1 MLFDTPLLNVKAE
14 PVADSSSSAS
24 QAKKRKRSNSTSTGK
39 DELAQKGAVNLEK
52 LMKTMKKIDGAS
64 SGSNNTPIGVRGE
77 GGNSN
82 VSQGK
87 GKGKAKKNN
96 KGKGKGNEEQDE
108 ERESGQ
114 GKTKKQKQQQQKKND
129 STPSKPSQSSSLLRP
144 TSPNPSTPSK
154 PFRHSA
160 PNTETAGQPASA
172 PQTAMQ
178 AQLRAKLAGGKFRM
192 LNETLYTTSGQ
203 DAWNLM
209 KEEGAFDD
217 YHSGFRSQASNWPV
231 NPLSVISN
239 SLLSSLSPNSLV
251 ADFGCGDAGLA
262 RTLSPPSS
270 STTNTG
276 TSLKLKLAQP
286 KLVAQKALKVV
297 SFDLVSQNPYVI
309 EAECSSVPLP
319 GSPTSSEGQVVD
331 AVVCCLSLMGTDW
344 INMIREARRV
354 TKDGGKLLI
363 AEVSSRFEKVEEFV
377 KLVESVGFESTGKDD
392 SNSHFVLFDFVK
404 SSTSAEQLNEAKKN
418 ENTRKG
424 ATLLK
429 PCIYKKR

>member
-82 VSQGK
+82 VPQGK

-96 KGKGKGNEEQDE
+96 KGKGKGNEEQDA

-144 TSPNPSTPSK
+144 TSPNPSAPFE

-160 PNTETAGQPASA
+160 PNTETAGLPASA

-217 YHSGFRSQASNWPV
+217 VSYRFGPSFVPRRSLETESRLSLQRSVSLWIPLSSIQLARQSSISHLQLSAFLPLSQFSRRRLWLWRRRSRSNLVSSFLFHDKHWDLSQAQ
-231 NPLSVISN
+231 
-239 SLLSSLSPNSLV
+239 
-251 ADFGCGDAGLA
+251 
-262 RTLSPPSS
+262 TS
-270 STTNTG
+270 ST
-276 TSLKLKLAQP
+276 
-286 KLVAQKALKVV
+286 
-297 SFDLVSQNPYVI
+297 
-309 EAECSSVPLP
+309 
-319 GSPTSSEGQVVD
+319 
-331 AVVCCLSLMGTDW
+331 
-344 INMIREARRV
+344 
-354 TKDGGKLLI
+354 
-363 AEVSSRFEKVEEFV
+363 
-377 KLVESVGFESTGKDD
+377 
-392 SNSHFVLFDFVK
+392 
-404 SSTSAEQLNEAKKN
+404 
-418 ENTRKG
+418 
-424 ATLLK
+424 
-429 PCIYKKR
+429 

>member
-1 MLFDTPLLNVKAE
+1 MLFDTPLLDVKAT
-14 PVADSSSSAS
+14 PVADSATAG
-24 QAKKRKRSNSTSTGK
+24 QAKKRKRANSSAPAAAK
-39 DELAQKGAVNLEK
+39 DELASQGAVNLEK

-64 SGSNNTPIGVRGE
+64 SGSNTTPIGVRGDA
-77 GGNSN
+77 NAN
-82 VSQGK
+82 DA
-87 GKGKAKKNN
+87 KGKAKAKAKA
-96 KGKGKGNEEQDE
+96 KGTKSAHPTPEQRTED
-108 ERESGQ
+108 RDAGP
-114 GKTKKQKQQQQKKND
+114 TKSKKHKQKKGANATD
-129 STPSKPSQSSSLLRP
+129 SKPSHSSSLLRP
-144 TSPNPSTPSK
+144 SSPTASTPTK
-154 PFRHSA
+154 PFLHSA
-160 PNTETAGQPASA
+160 PNAGPSGQAPAA

-239 SLLSSLSPNSLV
+239 SLLSSLPVNALV

-262 RTLSPPSS
+262 RTLSPPASS
-270 STTNTG
+270 SSSQSG
-276 TSLKLKLAQP
+276 PSLKLKLAQP

-319 GSPTSSEGQVVD
+319 GSASSSEGQVVD

-354 TKDGGKLLI
+354 LKTDGKLLI
-363 AEVSSRFEKVEEFV
+363 AEVSSRFDKVDEFV
-377 KLVESVGFESTGKDD
+377 KLVESVGFESSGKDD

-404 SSTSAEQLNEAKKN
+404 TATSAELVNDAKKS
-418 ENTRKG
+418 ENTRK
-424 ATLLK
+424 AAALLR